1 MCIWAAGF
9 PVARQTQPLGALRS
23 ALCKPV
29 KLSSSREW
37 QLSLSRQLVRVETY
51 DKRHL
56 GSRQLQQQD
65 EQPSSALSYRINLG
79 NTLGFGFRDKLLLLS
94 LQNIL
99 HSWSLR
105 IVVYCIVQFN
115 FSNYSTSVANYL
127 FVFDLML
134 PSDIRD
140 LKTGGIGQFTA
151 DGRFPDYVRR
161 LFDLQ
166 QMDFE
171 AAFDQ
176 LMSIL
181 SWEPQK
187 VYVRRLRAC
196 L

>member
-1 MCIWAAGF
+1 
-9 PVARQTQPLGALRS
+9 
-23 ALCKPV
+23 
-29 KLSSSREW
+29 
-37 QLSLSRQLVRVETY
+37 
-51 DKRHL
+51 
-56 GSRQLQQQD
+56 
-65 EQPSSALSYRINLG
+65 
-79 NTLGFGFRDKLLLLS
+79 
-94 LQNIL
+94 
-99 HSWSLR
+99 
-105 IVVYCIVQFN
+105 
-115 FSNYSTSVANYL
+115 
-127 FVFDLML
+127 ML

-187 VYVRRLRAC
+187 VYAAVDNMC
-196 L
+196 LARCYVHCLFLFCVDRYRYTSFYYRKRKCLVCIIPVCTYFESEIRDVDGYRNEKSVGPR

>member
-1 MCIWAAGF
+1 
-9 PVARQTQPLGALRS
+9 
-23 ALCKPV
+23 
-29 KLSSSREW
+29 
-37 QLSLSRQLVRVETY
+37 
-51 DKRHL
+51 
-56 GSRQLQQQD
+56 
-65 EQPSSALSYRINLG
+65 
-79 NTLGFGFRDKLLLLS
+79 
-94 LQNIL
+94 
-99 HSWSLR
+99 
-105 IVVYCIVQFN
+105 
-115 FSNYSTSVANYL
+115 
-127 FVFDLML
+127 ML

-187 VYVRRLRAC
+187 VYVVVDLTRSAGCCFHRFDFDFLLIDVDILPSTIESVSVLFATFPYFESEMRDVDGYRNEKSVGPR
-196 L
+196 

>member
-1 MCIWAAGF
+1 
-9 PVARQTQPLGALRS
+9 
-23 ALCKPV
+23 
-29 KLSSSREW
+29 
-37 QLSLSRQLVRVETY
+37 
-51 DKRHL
+51 
-56 GSRQLQQQD
+56 
-65 EQPSSALSYRINLG
+65 
-79 NTLGFGFRDKLLLLS
+79 
-94 LQNIL
+94 
-99 HSWSLR
+99 
-105 IVVYCIVQFN
+105 
-115 FSNYSTSVANYL
+115 
-127 FVFDLML
+127 ML

-187 VYVRRLRAC
+187 VYAPVDFECTRCCVHCFDFLLMLINVDILPSTTESVSVFASFPRFESEINNDNGCRNEKPVGPR
-196 L
+196 